1 MGFAAPYKAY
11 AVWEGLTLQVDVGAF
26 AALGP
31 AAAARVSSKRKT
43 RSVATILWALSTRI
57 RMLPIF
63 PVNTHNA
70 GPAHMW

>member
-57 RMLPIF
+57 RMLRFSP
-63 PVNTHNA
+63 
-70 GPAHMW
+70 